1 MEHITMTEKNSF
13 KQTVLSVIAA
23 FIGVQSNKNRQRDFT
38 KGQFSHFI
46 IVGILAAFF
55 FIIFL
60 MVVVSWVIPN

>member
-1 MEHITMTEKNSF
+1 MTEKNSF